1 MAAVTTQSETKTVAV
16 PTIADRVAHILLLV
30 LVLAAGLAVGT
41 VGSFFHRAEF
51 YTGSL
56 AWPDGLL
63 LSLGGLVGL
72 LLGLLELLPVAT
84 DERATVNAR
93 AVGTVNARAVGTVN
107 ARAVGTVPAR
117 LPGLAAAGAGW
128 VIAVIW
134 LTYVGPPF
142 SFANKGDVILAN
154 DWISMAYLIVGMAL
168 TTLFL
173 YRAWIASLDAKLAR
187 ARG

>member
-16 PTIADRVAHILLLV
+16 PTIAGRVAHILLLV

-41 VGSFFHRAEF
+41 VGSFLHRAEF
-51 YTGSL
+51 STGSV

-84 DERATVNAR
+84 DERATL
-93 AVGTVNARAVGTVN
+93 
-107 ARAVGTVPAR
+107 PAR

>member
-1 MAAVTTQSETKTVAV
+1 MAAVTTTQSETKTVAV
-16 PTIADRVAHILLLV
+16 PSIADRVAHILLLV
-30 LVLAAGLAVGT
+30 LLFAGGLAVGT
-41 VGSFFHRAEF
+41 VGSFLHRAEF
-51 YTGSL
+51 DTGSL

-72 LLGLLELLPVAT
+72 MLGLIELLPVIG
-84 DERATVNAR
+84 EGRA
-93 AVGTVNARAVGTVN
+93 
-107 ARAVGTVPAR
+107 TVPAR
-117 LPGLAAAGAGW
+117 FPGLVTAGAGW

-142 SFANKGDVILAN
+142 SFVNKGDVILAN

-168 TTLFL
+168 TTFFL
-173 YRAWIASLDAKLAR
+173 YRAWIASLDVKLAR

>member
-16 PTIADRVAHILLLV
+16 PSIADRVARILLLV
-30 LVLAAGLAVGT
+30 LLFAGGLAVGT
-41 VGSFFHRAEF
+41 VGSFLHRAEF

-56 AWPDGLL
+56 GWPDGLL

-72 LLGLLELLPVAT
+72 MLGLIELLP
-84 DERATVNAR
+84 
-93 AVGTVNARAVGTVN
+93 AVGEGRL
-107 ARAVGTVPAR
+107 TVPAR
-117 LPGLAAAGAGW
+117 FPGLAATGAGW

-134 LTYVGPPF
+134 LSYVGPPF
-142 SFANKGDVILAN
+142 SFVNKGDVILAN

-168 TTLFL
+168 TTIFL
-173 YRAWIASLDAKLAR
+173 YRAWIAALDVKLAR

>member
-1 MAAVTTQSETKTVAV
+1 MAAVTTQSESKSVAAA
-16 PTIADRVAHILLLV
+16 PTAADRLARSVLLV
-30 LVLAAGLAVGT
+30 LLLACGLAVGT

-51 YTGSL
+51 STGSV

-72 LLGLLELLPVAT
+72 LLGLTELLPAAS
-84 DERATVNAR
+84 DARATVSAR
-93 AVGTVNARAVGTVN
+93 AL
-107 ARAVGTVPAR
+107 GTVPAR
-117 LPGLAAAGAGW
+117 LPGIGAVAAGW
-128 VIAVIW
+128 VVAVIW

-154 DWISMAYLIVGMAL
+154 DWISMAYLILGMAL
-168 TTLFL
+168 TTVFL
-173 YRAWIASLDAKLAR
+173 YRGWIASLDAKLAG

>member
-16 PTIADRVAHILLLV
+16 PGTADGVARIALLV
-30 LVLAAGLAVGT
+30 LLFAGGLAVGT
-41 VGSFFHRAEF
+41 VGSFYHRTEF
-51 YTGSL
+51 STGSL

-72 LLGLLELLPVAT
+72 LLGLTELLPVAH
-84 DERATVNAR
+84 AAR
-93 AVGTVNARAVGTVN
+93 A
-107 ARAVGTVPAR
+107 TVPAR
-117 LPGLAAAGAGW
+117 LPGLGAAGAGW

-142 SFANKGDVILAN
+142 SFASKGDVILAN
-154 DWISMAYLIVGMAL
+154 DWISMAYLILGMAL

-173 YRAWIASLDAKLAR
+173 YRAWIATLDAKLAR